1 MAYAIF
7 CALVPLPEPEKPEK
21 SWKEEVYIKQLAPLV
36 SHQLV

>member
-7 CALVPLPEPEKPEK
+7 CALVPLPEPEK